1 MSHWHVPRAARI
13 TVMLMT
19 FYADPAAFAA
29 PAVESAPPLP
39 HPALLPADS
48 ASAEEALHW
57 LERRIERDPED
68 ITALNMLGNRYLQR
82 MRESGN
88 ATYLQLASSA
98 ARASLAILS
107 AERNAGALNVLTQ
120 VEFATHDFIA
130 ARDHARL
137 LTQLAPDDAY
147 PYQILGDTL
156 LELGDYHQAEVTFR
170 QMQQSDA
177 AEPLTRVGTEQR
189 LARVAA
195 LHGDWDAARHRL
207 VVALNL
213 ALSRPAPPR
222 ESVAWCWWQLGE
234 IAFAVGDYVE
244 AEKYDR
250 AALTTFPGYFRAI
263 ASLGRVRAARGDIA
277 GAISRYEEAVRIL
290 PDPAFVA
297 ALGDLY
303 TLAKRATDATRQ
315 YQLVEAIARLGA
327 AGGSMY
333 NRQLALFYADHDIKH
348 EIAYAMAVREY
359 AARRDVYGA
368 DAVAWT
374 ALKADKLPEA
384 KVAIM
389 EALRLQT
396 RDARLFYHAAMI
408 ARAAAD
414 QSTARDYFER
424 AMALNP
430 QFDPLQGA
438 VARAILAKEFSSEH
452 RTMFERA
459 ATWTRSRSAAVRE
472 DDESHYGNS
481 NRR

>member
-1 MSHWHVPRAARI
+1 LTI
-13 TVMLMT
+13 
-19 FYADPAAFAA
+19 
-29 PAVESAPPLP
+29 
-39 HPALLPADS
+39 
-48 ASAEEALHW
+48 
-57 LERRIERDPED
+57 
-68 ITALNMLGNRYLQR
+68 
-82 MRESGN
+82 
-88 ATYLQLASSA
+88 LA
-98 ARASLAILS
+98 

-137 LTQLAPDDAY
+137 LTRLAPGEAH

-156 LELGDYHQAEVTFR
+156 LELGDYEQADAAFR
-170 QMQQSDA
+170 QIQSNA
-177 AEPLTRVGTEQR
+177 EEPLTRIGTEQR

-195 LHGDWDAARHRL
+195 LHGDWIGARRRL

-234 IAFAVGDYVE
+234 IAFAIGHYAE

-250 AALTTFPGYFRAI
+250 AALTTFPDYFRAI

-277 GAISRYEEAVRIL
+277 AAISRYEEAVRIL

-303 TLAKRATDATRQ
+303 TLAKRATDASRQ
-315 YQLVEAIARLGA
+315 YVLVEATARLGA
-327 AGGSMY
+327 AAGSMY
-333 NRQLALFYADHDIKH
+333 NRQLALFYADHDIKP

-359 AARRDVYGA
+359 VVRRDVYGA
-368 DAVAWT
+368 DALAWT
-374 ALKADKLPEA
+374 SLKAGKLAEA
-384 KVAIM
+384 KLAIM
-389 EALRLQT
+389 EALRLHT

-414 QSTARDYFER
+414 QSSARDYLEQ
-424 AMALNP
+424 ALALNP

-438 VARAILAKEFSSEH
+438 VARAILTKEFSSEH
-452 RTMFERA
+452 RTRFKHATMGMRA
-459 ATWTRSRSAAVRE
+459 HRSYQR
-472 DDESHYGNS
+472 
-481 NRR
+481 